1 MVFLFFQSLA
11 KHSLLVF
18 FFFFFFFFSDGS
30 CFGMLSPRQLQ
41 WLLWSVSMTLVKPLI
56 SFYKI
61 VDFPSSLMLF
71 GDFQCVVRIDQPDI
85 H

>member
-11 KHSLLVF
+11 KHSLLV
-18 FFFFFFFFSDGS
+18 FFFSDGS